1 MPKNVQIGPLNLC
14 QRSNMLSAHV
24 RCQAA
29 MPMPS
34 LGAWSPAFGCP
45 SAGWAGGR
53 WAVAPLHCPDLGR
66 FPCGR
71 RPWGDGATPGP
82 EETQKRAPPTPGYF
96 LVYYI
101 LSILIYLLRETLFH
115 YNYMSSWCQSAWGM
129 NPGSTSKLLPVLLHF
144 LSLWDNFYIISFDS
158 KFCLNHL
165 D

>member
-82 EETQKRAPPTPGYF
+82 EETQKRAPPTPGTPRCALSESNLR
-96 LVYYI
+96 LVGPGW
-101 LSILIYLLRETLFH
+101 LAQGCSRSRSPLCRGGLVASSGSRPSQVREPRTAPRPLDGASA
-115 YNYMSSWCQSAWGM
+115 SSRE
-129 NPGSTSKLLPVLLHF
+129 V
-144 LSLWDNFYIISFDS
+144 
-158 KFCLNHL
+158 CLAG
-165 D
+165 